1 MFLHLSPLW
10 GMTFS
15 LIGDFN
21 AVGMK
26 GMGERL
32 RQESSAGSLV
42 LCLFSKTASY
52 IWRHKPGSTHT
63 QMRRTDVHTQ
73 THTQTCTHCG
83 LRQLSEHTKMIYSCV
98 DTRGCRHIVVI
109 DAHTHTIHPH
119 RQILGLIQLCTQ
131 HKHVYTH
138 THRVQKIPVTNKKAA
153 LR

>member
-10 GMTFS
+10 GMTVS

-83 LRQLSEHTKMIYSCV
+83 LRQLSEHTKIIYSCV
-98 DTRGCRHIVVI
+98 DTRCCRHIVVI
-109 DAHTHTIHPH
+109 DAHTHT
-119 RQILGLIQLCTQ
+119 QYTLTGKYLALYSFALNTNMCTL
-131 HKHVYTH
+131 TH
-138 THRVQKIPVTNKKAA
+138 TECRKFQ
-153 LR
+153 